1 MSALMSV
8 QNRTTM
14 DFAFNLFCFMAVIAI
29 FCAALCVMGAIIEL
43 AERIPALGKVFEK
56 FAGWLLK

>member
-1 MSALMSV
+1 
-8 QNRTTM
+8 M
-14 DFAFNLFCFMAVIAI
+14 DFAFNLFCFMVVIAI

-43 AERIPALGKVFEK
+43 AERIPALSKVFEK